1 MFHEIP
7 RRTLDR
13 MQTLEEADAADR
25 VDGTP
30 QTERLRQVPPDAGRF
45 LAILVAGAPEGAVI
59 EVGTS
64 GGYSTLWLALACQ
77 ATNRTL
83 TTFEMLP
90 DRVDLARE
98 TFRIAQVQH
107 LVDLVE
113 GDALEHLSGVNDVA
127 FCFLD
132 AEKEVYADC
141 YEAVV
146 PNLVTGGLLV
156 ADNAISH
163 REALQP
169 MLDRAL
175 NDPRLDAVIVP
186 IGTGELVC
194 RKTESPSGS

>member
-1 MFHEIP
+1 MFHDIP
-7 RRTLDR
+7 RSVLDR
-13 MQTLEEADAADR
+13 MRILEETDATDR

-30 QTERLRQVPPDAGRF
+30 QMERLRQIPPDSGRF
-45 LAILVAGAPEGAVI
+45 LAILAAGAPEGAVI

-64 GGYSTLWLALACQ
+64 AGYSALWLALACQ

-90 DRVDLARE
+90 DKADLARE
-98 TFRIAQVQH
+98 TFRVAQVQH

-113 GDALEHLSGVNDVA
+113 GDALEHLAGVDEVA
-127 FCFLD
+127 FRFLD

-163 REALQP
+163 RDALRP

-194 RKTESPSGS
+194 RKTESSPGS

>member
-1 MFHEIP
+1 MRI
-7 RRTLDR
+7 
-13 MQTLEEADAADR
+13 LEETDATDR

-30 QTERLRQVPPDAGRF
+30 QMERLRQIPPDAGRF
-45 LAILVAGAPEGAVI
+45 LAILAAGAPEGAVI

-64 GGYSTLWLALACQ
+64 AGYSTLWLALACQ

-90 DRVDLARE
+90 DKADLARE
-98 TFRIAQVQH
+98 TFRVARVQH
-107 LVDLVE
+107 LVDLIE
-113 GDALEHLSGVNDVA
+113 GDALEHLAGVDEIA

-163 REALQP
+163 RDALRP

-194 RKTESPSGS
+194 RKTEFSPGS

>member
-1 MFHEIP
+1 MFHDIP
-7 RRTLDR
+7 RSVLDR
-13 MQTLEEADAADR
+13 MRILEETDATDR

-30 QTERLRQVPPDAGRF
+30 QMERLRQIPPDAGRF
-45 LAILVAGAPEGAVI
+45 LAILAAGAPEGAVI

-64 GGYSTLWLALACQ
+64 AGYSTLWLALACQ

-90 DRVDLARE
+90 DKVDLARE
-98 TFRIAQVQH
+98 TFRVARVQH

-113 GDALEHLSGVNDVA
+113 GDALGHLAGVDEIA

-163 REALQP
+163 RDALRP

-194 RKTESPSGS
+194 RKTESSPGS